1 MDAITQI
8 TLGAA
13 IGEATLGKKVG
24 NKAILWGGISG
35 TIPDLDVI
43 AGPFMDTVSR
53 LAFHRSFTHSI
64 TFALIFA
71 PLLGYL
77 IYRLYRGRDGTWKDW
92 TYLVFWATVTH
103 PLLDNFTSYGTQFFW
118 PFSSYRIAFNTIF
131 VIDPLY
137 TVPLL
142 ACVIVVLFLKRTSEK
157 RRVFNYLGIGISSL
171 YLMFTAAN
179 KIYINSV
186 FEKEL
191 QSQGIEFRQTLT
203 APTPMNNILWRG
215 VAESPDG
222 FYEGYYS
229 LFDKNHQIKFDYIPR
244 NQHLLEDYKDNVQI
258 EKLIW
263 ITKGYYSLNEE
274 DGSLIFN
281 DMRYGRLNGWGKF
294 EGEFVFSFRIT
305 KFGSHYRDNLYVQ
318 RESPNLK
325 INKQMLVVFA
335 RRLFGTL

>member
-137 TVPLL
+137 TVPFL